1 MDTEALAEEGF
12 VSFRGYDIWYRIVG
26 EREEPGKLPLLCLHG
41 GPGDSHDYLEPLEAM
56 AERGRCVILYDQL
69 GGGNSSVPTDPSI
82 YTVALYLEEIDVI
95 RQALGLEHVHILGHS
110 WGGMLAMEYA
120 LRQPPGLASLIL
132 ADTGASSRQWVAEM
146 RRLIAELPPDV
157 QQTIASHEAAGT
169 TDSAEYQE
177 ACRIYF
183 RRHGGGRID
192 PPPDS
197 FGRMAD
203 KPGDAVYHIMWGP
216 SEFFMTGTLR
226 DWDITDRLGEIRV
239 PTLVIGGRHDHAT
252 PAVTGAV
259 HDGIPNSDWVIFED
273 SGHLPHI
280 EETER
285 YLRVLDQFLNR
296 VEAQA
301 RSAHWSHPGATC
313 LA

>member
-1 MDTEALAEEGF
+1 MT
-12 VSFRGYDIWYRIVG
+12 RT
-26 EREEPGKLPLLCLHG
+26 
-41 GPGDSHDYLEPLEAM
+41 
-56 AERGRCVILYDQL
+56 GRRVVFYDQL

-82 YTVALYLEEIDVI
+82 YTVTIYLEELDVV
-95 RQALGLEHVHILGHS
+95 RHALGLQRVHILGHS

-120 LRQPPGLASLIL
+120 LTQPPGLASLIL
-132 ADTGASSRQWVAEM
+132 ADTGASSRQWVSEM

-157 QQTIASHEAAGT
+157 QQTIAKHEAAGT

-183 RRHGGGRID
+183 CRHGAGRID

-197 FGRMAD
+197 FLRMVD
-203 KPGDAVYHIMWGP
+203 KPGDEVYHTMWGP
-216 SEFFMTGTLR
+216 SEFFMIGTLK
-226 DWDITDRLGEIRV
+226 DWDITDRLGEIGV

-252 PAVTGAV
+252 PAVMETV
-259 HDGIPNSDWVIFED
+259 HRGIPNSEWIIFEN
-273 SGHLPHI
+273 SGHFPHI

-285 YLRVLDQFLNR
+285 YLEVLDRFLND

-301 RSAHWSHPGATC
+301 
-313 LA
+313 